1 MARSSDRNQGWPHMF
16 RAFAVLCAIV
26 LLLAQ
31 SGTAAV
37 GSGTASWQVFHIYE
51 GFTRWAIPALFM
63 LWGMFALEDSRSAD
77 LGGMALGYL
86 LPTFVILVVW
96 SALYALVARLLGGEG
111 LSLAGF
117 LSQLKAAALGETHF
131 HLWLLYP
138 LLGLY
143 LVLPVLRRFVSAA
156 SRWEVIYFLL
166 LCFLFACILPVW
178 AALRPSAVLPNL
190 LTRMNVHLVLG
201 YAGYFVGGWY
211 LRYYTISRI
220 SEFVLYILGAGGF
233 VLTFFGSRLLG
244 GGWELWFS
252 YTAPGVAL
260 SAAAFCVLF
269 RYVLGISD
277 ERSRRQGVRSL
288 GGYAFGIYLFHQI
301 WVLIFRWFGFTVLDF
316 SPALSVPLFALR
328 FFVLSIP
335 FAWLLCRIP
344 GAGRYLV

>member
-1 MARSSDRNQGWPHMF
+1 MARSTEKNLGWPHIF
-16 RAFAVLCAIV
+16 RAFSVLCAII

-31 SGTAAV
+31 SGAASV
-37 GSGTASWQVFHIYE
+37 DTGTSAWQVFHIYE

-63 LWGMFALEDSRSAD
+63 LWGMFALEDSRAAD
-77 LGGMALGYL
+77 LPGMGLGYL

-96 SALYALVARLLGGEG
+96 SALYAVIAGLLHGGG

-117 LSQLKAAALGETHF
+117 LFQLKAAALGETHF

-143 LVLPVLRRFVSAA
+143 LVLPVLRRFVSSA
-156 SRWEVIYFLL
+156 SRGEVIYFLT
-166 LCFLFACILPVW
+166 LCFLFACLLPVW
-178 AALRPSAVLPNL
+178 SSLQPDAILPEL
-190 LTRMNVHLVLG
+190 LTRMKVHLVLG

-211 LRYYTISRI
+211 LRHYTISRV
-220 SEFVLYILGAGGF
+220 SEFSLYILGVGGLI
-233 VLTFFGSRLLG
+233 LTFFGSRFLG
-244 GGWELWFS
+244 GGWELWFG
-252 YTAPGVAL
+252 YTSPGVAL
-260 SAAAFCVLF
+260 TATALCVLF

-277 ERSRRQGVRSL
+277 ERSRRQGVRTL

-301 WVLIFRWFGFTVLDF
+301 WVLIFRWFGFTVLDLT
-316 SPALSVPLFALR
+316 PALSIPVFALL

-335 FAWLLCRIP
+335 FAWLLYRIP